1 MLQGQYMRDEL
12 MALLELKSVMRTGW
26 VRAGVEQP
34 ESVAAH
40 SWGMAVLALR
50 LCPPEL
56 DIQTVLIYC
65 LIHDLPEIIVG
76 DLTPH
81 DDRSTKAADEHA
93 AMKKLAPQ
101 WLEAFETYER
111 QDTPEATFVHQ
122 LDRLDMGLQAHIY
135 QNSSELDLNEFLK
148 SAKSV
153 VSDPLL
159 NQLL

>member
-1 MLQGQYMRDEL
+1 MRDEL

-56 DIQTVLIYC
+56 DMRTVLTYC

-76 DLTPH
+76 DLTPD
-81 DDRSTKAADEHA
+81 DDRTTKAADEHA
-93 AMKKLAPQ
+93 AMKELAPQ

-111 QDTPEATFVHQ
+111 QDTEEAKFVHQ

-135 QNSSELDLNEFLK
+135 QNSSKLDLNEFLK

-159 NQLL
+159 NHLL

>member
-1 MLQGQYMRDEL
+1 MLQGRYMRDEL

-56 DIQTVLIYC
+56 DIQTVLTYC

-81 DDRSTKAADEHA
+81 DDRSTKAADEHS
-93 AMKKLAPQ
+93 AMKELAPQ

-111 QDTPEATFVHQ
+111 QDTPEAKFVHQ
-122 LDRLDMGLQAHIY
+122 LDRLDMGLQAHVY

>member
-1 MLQGQYMRDEL
+1 MLQGHSMRDEL

-56 DIQTVLIYC
+56 DLHTVITYC

-76 DLTPH
+76 DLTPD
-81 DDRSTKAADEHA
+81 DDRSTKAEDEHA

-111 QDTPEATFVHQ
+111 QDTPEAQFVHQ
-122 LDRLDMGLQAHIY
+122 LDRLDMGLQALVY
-135 QNSSELDLNEFLK
+135 QNRSDLDLHEFLS

>member
-56 DIQTVLIYC
+56 DIQTVLTYC

-111 QDTPEATFVHQ
+111 QDTPEAKFVHQ

-135 QNSSELDLNEFLK
+135 QNSSVLNLNEFIK

-153 VSDPLL
+153 VSDPSL

>member
-1 MLQGQYMRDEL
+1 MLQGRPMRDEL

-56 DIQTVLIYC
+56 DLQRVLTYC

-76 DLTPH
+76 DLTPD
-81 DDRSTKAADEHA
+81 DDRSTKPEDEHA

-101 WLEAFETYER
+101 WLETFEAYER
-111 QDTPEATFVHQ
+111 QDTPEAKFVHQ
-122 LDRLDMGLQAHIY
+122 LDRLDMGLQAHVY
-135 QNSSELDLNEFLK
+135 QNRSELDLREFLK
-148 SAKSV
+148 SAKSAV
-153 VSDPLL
+153 IDPLL
-159 NQLL
+159 HRLL

>member
-1 MLQGQYMRDEL
+1 MRDEL

-56 DIQTVLIYC
+56 DIQTVLTYC

-111 QDTPEATFVHQ
+111 QDTPEAKFVHQ

-135 QNSSELDLNEFLK
+135 QNSSVLNLNEFLK